1 MKSILVFGAGKS
13 ATCLIEYLCNT
24 CNENNWK
31 LVVCDA
37 DLFLAQSKISLCK
50 NAIAVSVDAG
60 NEKERRDLIKE
71 TDLVISM
78 LPPHL
83 HFLVANDCLHFS
95 KHLLTA
101 SYIDAKIKTLNN
113 EIETKGLIFL
123 CEMGLDP
130 GIDHMSAMKMIND
143 IKKGGGNIT
152 SFKSHCGGLVSPESD
167 DNPWHYKITWN
178 PANIVMAGSSGAV
191 YKTDGRT
198 IEIPYNKVFSD
209 CKSVN
214 VPGLSPLAWYPNRD
228 SLSYTRTYGLNNINT
243 FIRTTLRYPSFCHG
257 WNNIINM
264 GLTDLNDH
272 EEIKNYTTY
281 SEWYNKKKQGK
292 SLDITYVNE
301 FKEQVEYLGLES
313 KDLIET
319 DLTNSATLLQSILE
333 KKLAIFP
340 HDKDMIVMLHEIEYE
355 INNERKE
362 ISSSLIVKGEDQKLT
377 AMAKTVGLPLGIAAK
392 LILQNKIKLTGL
404 HIPVAP
410 EIYEPVLSELEE
422 HQIKFNEKLDTISK

>member
-1 MKSILVFGAGKS
+1 MV
-13 ATCLIEYLCNT
+13 
-24 CNENNWK
+24 
-31 LVVCDA
+31 
-37 DLFLAQSKISLCK
+37 
-50 NAIAVSVDAG
+50 
-60 NEKERRDLIKE
+60 
-71 TDLVISM
+71 
-78 LPPHL
+78 PPHL

-101 SYIDAKIKTLNN
+101 SYIDEKIKRLNN

-191 YKTDGRT
+191 YKIDGRT
-198 IEIPYNKVFSD
+198 IEIAYNKVFSD
-209 CKSVN
+209 CKYVN
-214 VPGLSPLAWYPNRD
+214 VLGLSPLAWYSNRD

-404 HIPVAP
+404 HIPVSP

-422 HQIKFNEKLDTISK
+422 HQIKFNEKQNTIQSNSRE